1 MKKNKFKILLS
12 IQEKDSAFNK
22 MIETLREVAIVDV
35 CDLNNYSLKDYDIF
49 IGKKL
54 SVEKLKEANK
64 LKYIFAYKTGV
75 DDFPLTEL
83 EKLNVILVNSH
94 ADSAIIAEYAF
105 GLSIAL
111 VNRIPEFDL
120 NLRKGIWYDKTNM
133 YWRSFFDMKVGL
145 FGYGHIGKDIH
156 KLLLQNNIDT
166 YTINRGHNYKN
177 IKLVNDLKELVQT
190 CDIIISSVPKINET
204 NNLFNEEMFKLM
216 KGKYIVNVG
225 RSNVI
230 NQKDLYNNLK
240 NEYLGGA
247 AIDTWDEKPKDK
259 NTKLMPSEF
268 PFETLDN
275 IILSPHAAMR
285 VHNGHER
292 YVIDITNNI
301 LNLINGKELIN
312 IVSYKKGY

>member
-1 MKKNKFKILLS
+1 MESKLKILLS
-12 IQEKDSAFNK
+12 IQEKDAAFDK
-22 MIETLREVAIVDV
+22 MVKTLSKVATIDV
-35 CDLNNYSLKDYDIF
+35 SNLTDYSLKDYDVF

-54 SVEKLKEANK
+54 NVDKLKDANK

-75 DDFPLTEL
+75 DDFPLKEL
-83 EKLNVILVNSH
+83 EEKCVILINSH

-111 VNRIPEFDL
+111 VNRIPEFDY
-120 NLRKGIWYDKTNM
+120 NLRKGIWYDKANM

-156 KLLLQNNIDT
+156 KLLKQNNIET
-166 YTINRGHNYKN
+166 YTIDRGHNYEN
-177 IKLVNDLKELVQT
+177 INLVSSLEELVNE
-190 CDIIISSVPKINET
+190 CDIIISSVPKIKET
-204 NNLFNEEMFKLM
+204 NNLFNEDLFKKM

-240 NEYLGGA
+240 NGLLGGA
-247 AIDTWDEKPKDK
+247 AIDTWDEKPKNKD
-259 NTKLMPSEF
+259 TILMPSEY
-268 PFETLDN
+268 PFEKLDN

-285 VHNGHER
+285 VYNGHER
-292 YVIDITNNI
+292 YVLDITNNV
-301 LNLINGKELIN
+301 LNLIEGKKLTN
-312 IVSYKKGY
+312 IVNYKKGY